1 MSGITDIGNI
11 AQQRIGHQAFMATL
25 SQQRIGSRST

>member
-11 AQQRIGHQAFMATL
+11 AQQRIGDQAFMATL
-25 SQQRIGSRST
+25 SQQLIGSRST